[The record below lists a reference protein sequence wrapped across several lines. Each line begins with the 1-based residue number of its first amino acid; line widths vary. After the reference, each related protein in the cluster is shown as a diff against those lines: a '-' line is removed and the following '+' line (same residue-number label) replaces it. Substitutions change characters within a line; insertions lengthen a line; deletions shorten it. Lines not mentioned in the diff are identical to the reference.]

1 MGFTHGRLGFR
12 QSVLRYQ
19 CVVRAIWTP
28 VISNRLISVTR
39 ALIAMYQSCLCV
51 CVTARVLEMIMGM
64 GFPFP
69 LGNRNPTEM
78 GIGYIG
84 NGMGMGNG
92 TDHVG
97 MGGNGNVKSH
107 SRIPI
112 ISNVYYY
119 FAAIY
124 FFTVFRKWEQ
134 CRHLANRQVFHHR
147 STLVMR
153 RRFHGRVVARQPSD
167 IANDQQLG

>member
-1 MGFTHGRLGFR
+1 MGFTYGRLGFR

-19 CVVRAIWTP
+19 CVVRAIGTP
-28 VISNRLISVTR
+28 VISNRLISVTT
-39 ALIAMYQSCLCV
+39 ALTAMYQSCLCV
-51 CVTARVLEMIMGM
+51 CVTARVLEMII
-64 GFPFP
+64 FP
-69 LGNRNPTEM
+69 LGNGNPTEM

-97 MGGNGNVKSH
+97 MGGNWNVKSH

-124 FFTVFRKWEQ
+124 FSRFLGSENSVATWRIGKSFITD
-134 CRHLANRQVFHHR
+134 LP
-147 STLVMR
+147 LLR